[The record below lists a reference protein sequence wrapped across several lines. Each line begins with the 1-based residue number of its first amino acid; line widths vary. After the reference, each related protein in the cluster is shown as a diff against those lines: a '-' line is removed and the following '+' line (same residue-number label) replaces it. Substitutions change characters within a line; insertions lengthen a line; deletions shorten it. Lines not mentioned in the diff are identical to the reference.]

1 MLAECAM
8 MGHGHFYEIDMSDSP
23 SQRRRF
29 LLTAGAAAGAAA
41 LAPITAVSASE
52 VVLPAIRHSVFFWL
66 KNPGSQADR
75 DALIAGLKTLANIET
90 VKGIQIGVPASTE
103 KREVV
108 DNSFD
113 VSEMLLFNDVE
124 GQNSYQSH
132 PIHLKFVKDCEHLW
146 RKVVVYVSIAV

>member
-52 VVLPAIRHSVFFWL
+52 VVLPALRHSVFFWL

-146 RKVVVYVSIAV
+146 RKVVVYDSIAV

>member
-146 RKVVVYVSIAV
+146 RKVVVYDSIAV